1 MGYLIEPGGGAL
13 VKIEALI
20 GAGRMSA
27 LATAP
32 QIIPTVKPGFIFMPV
47 AAFIQVNG
55 TTPYNSFIHLWL
67 WQAGGAEKAATFG
80 RAGANE
86 LEPGKASAFIVNIDH
101 GTVPT
106 NKFGVTIGGGR
117 DFVLEMDQDDSS
129 GDGDGLVTLYGY
141 YLPDFI

>member
-13 VKIEALI
+13 VKIETLI
-20 GAGRMSA
+20 SAGRMA
-27 LATAP
+27 TLATLP
-32 QIIPTVKPGFIFMPV
+32 QTITTQKPGFVFMPV

-55 TTPYNSFIHLWL
+55 TSNYSTFLHLWL
-67 WQAGGAEKAATFG
+67 WQQGTAGKAATFG
-80 RAGANE
+80 LTGSNE

-101 GTVPT
+101 GTTPT
-106 NKFGVTIGGGR
+106 NKFGVTISGVR

-141 YLPDFI
+141 YLPDFL